1 MADNTIPSTMRA
13 IEIRGGKGGPDA
25 LAIEHIPTPTVVQGQ
40 ILIRVRGAGVNR
52 PDIVQRQGFYP
63 PPAGASHILGLE
75 VAGEVAAIGGGVTR
89 WTVGDPV
96 AALLPGGGYA
106 EFAVVDARHALPIPK
121 GLTMVQAAALPETVF
136 TVWSNVFERGRLVA
150 GETVLIHGANSGI
163 GVTAIQ
169 MAKACGARV
178 FATARGAEKAARAKQ
193 TGADIAIDASAGDWV
208 EPVKA
213 AGGADLVLD
222 MVGRDYFEG
231 NIEVLKPE
239 GRLSVIATLTG
250 HRVELDLRKV
260 MLKRLTLTASTL
272 RAREADEKARLARA
286 IEERVWPWIEAGKVS
301 PLIDKTL
308 PLAEAGAAHAWLE
321 SGSHFGKV
329 VLTP

>member
-1 MADNTIPSTMRA
+1 MTETTIPSTMRA
-13 IEIRGGKGGPDA
+13 IGIRGGKGAADA
-25 LAIEHIPTPTVVQGQ
+25 LIIEHVATPSPAEGQ

-63 PPAGASHILGLE
+63 PPAGASPILGLE
-75 VAGEVAAIGGGVTR
+75 VAGEVAALGGGVTR
-89 WTVGDPV
+89 WKMGDQV
-96 AALLPGGGYA
+96 AALLAGGGYA
-106 EFAVVDARHALPIPK
+106 EYAVVDARHALPVPK
-121 GLTMVQAAALPETVF
+121 GLTPVQAAALPETVF
-136 TVWSNVFERGRLVA
+136 TVWSNVFERGRLAA

-178 FATARGAEKAARAKQ
+178 FATARGAEKAARARR
-193 TGADIAIDASAGDWV
+193 TGADLAIDATAGSWV
-208 EPVKA
+208 EPVQA
-213 AGGADLVLD
+213 EGGVDLVLD
-222 MVGRDYFEG
+222 MVGHDYFAG

-250 HRVELDLRKV
+250 HRVELDLRKL

-286 IEERVWPWIEAGKVS
+286 IEERVWPWIEAGTVA

-308 PLAEAGAAHAWLE
+308 PLEAAGAAHTWLE
-321 SGSHFGKV
+321 SGSQFGKV